1 MRPISLLTSLVLLSI
16 LFSCSGGNNELDRQG
31 LKGQVKSIK
40 EVQCDATYED
50 DMWVAA
56 DNCSGGYRVIN
67 FDPQGLYENILTF
80 DNRND
85 TIGMAKIKYVA
96 GEMVEEIY
104 YQRMPLTPKHSKM
117 VPGSRTV
124 MERVSADQVN
134 FEVWQSDALL
144 FEGAT
149 YFDSKGRIE
158 KQVQVIKNRE
168 VMVHRVYKKDLLVEN
183 YQVELDGTRSA
194 TQLYDYVEFDDQGNW
209 TVKLIYVG
217 EEKISPELAVT
228 RSLEYY

>member
-1 MRPISLLTSLVLLSI
+1 
-16 LFSCSGGNNELDRQG
+16 
-31 LKGQVKSIK
+31 
-40 EVQCDATYED
+40 
-50 DMWVAA
+50 
-56 DNCSGGYRVIN
+56 
-67 FDPQGLYENILTF
+67 
-80 DNRND
+80 
-85 TIGMAKIKYVA
+85 MAKIKYVA

-104 YQRMPLTPKHSKM
+104 YQRMPLTPKHSKL

-134 FEVWQSDALL
+134 FEVWQSDALV

-168 VMVHRVYKKDLLVEN
+168 VMVHHVYEKNLMVEN
-183 YQVELDGTRSA
+183 YQVELDGTRTA
-194 TQLYDYVEFDDQGNW
+194 TRLYDYMEFDDQGNW

-217 EEKISPELAVT
+217 EEKISPEVAVT
-228 RSLEYY
+228 RKLEYY